1 MEQDATESLL
11 GYIIA
16 WLPMAV
22 FVVIWVWGLVTLK
35 QYVRA
40 RERAGHDNAA
50 AIRELVETNRE
61 IVAVL
66 RDLKSE
72 LQGRKS

>member
-1 MEQDATESLL
+1 MEQDATQSVL

-16 WLPMAV
+16 WLPLAV
-22 FVVIWVWGLVTLK
+22 FLVIWIWGLVTLK

-40 RERAGHDNAA
+40 RELAGHDNAT

-66 RDLKSE
+66 RDLKSD
-72 LQGRKS
+72 LQVRRS

>member
-1 MEQDATESLL
+1 VEHDATQSLL

-16 WLPMAV
+16 WLPLAV
-22 FVVIWVWGLVTLK
+22 FVVIWAWGLVTLK

-40 RERAGHDNAA
+40 RQLAGHDNAA
-50 AIRELVETNRE
+50 AVRELVETNRE

-72 LQGRKS
+72 LQRRNP

>member
-1 MEQDATESLL
+1 VEQDAAQSLL
-11 GYIIA
+11 GYIVA
-16 WLPMAV
+16 WLPLAV
-22 FVVIWVWGLVTLK
+22 FLVIWIWGLVTLK

-40 RERAGHDNAA
+40 RQLAGHDNAT

-66 RDLKSE
+66 RELKSE
-72 LQGRKS
+72 FQVRKS

>member
-1 MEQDATESLL
+1 MEQDAAQSLL

-22 FVVIWVWGLVTLK
+22 FLVIWIWGLVSLK

-61 IVAVL
+61 IVAVM
-66 RDLKSE
+66 RELKSE
-72 LQGRKS
+72 FQGRKS

>member
-1 MEQDATESLL
+1 VEQDATQSLL

-16 WLPMAV
+16 WLPLAV
-22 FVVIWVWGLVTLK
+22 FLVIWIWGLVTLK

-40 RERAGHDNAA
+40 RELASRDNAA

-61 IVAVL
+61 IVGVL
-66 RDLKSE
+66 RDVKSE
-72 LQGRKS
+72 FQGRKS

>member
-1 MEQDATESLL
+1 MEQDGTQSLL

-16 WLPMAV
+16 WLPLAA
-22 FVVIWVWGLVTLK
+22 FLVIWIWGLVTLK

-40 RERAGHDNAA
+40 RELAGHDNAA
-50 AIRELVETNRE
+50 AIRELCETNRE

-66 RDLKSE
+66 RELKSE
-72 LQGRKS
+72 LQGRRS

>member
-1 MEQDATESLL
+1 MEQDATQSVL

-16 WLPMAV
+16 WLPLAV
-22 FVVIWVWGLVTLK
+22 FLVIWIWGLVTLK
-35 QYVRA
+35 RYVRA
-40 RERAGHDNAA
+40 RELAGHDNAT

-66 RDLKSE
+66 RDLKSDI
-72 LQGRKS
+72 QGRRS

>member
-1 MEQDATESLL
+1 VEQDATQSLL
-11 GYIIA
+11 GYVIA
-16 WLPMAV
+16 WLPLAV
-22 FVVIWVWGLVTLK
+22 FLVIWVWGLVTLK

-66 RDLKSE
+66 LDLKSE

>member
-1 MEQDATESLL
+1 MEQDATQSLL

-16 WLPMAV
+16 WLPMAAIL
-22 FVVIWVWGLVTLK
+22 VIWIWGLVTLK

-40 RERAGHDNAA
+40 RERAGHDNAT
-50 AIRELVETNRE
+50 AIRELVDTNRE

-72 LQGRKS
+72 FQARKS

>member
-1 MEQDATESLL
+1 MEQDATQSLL

-16 WLPMAV
+16 WLPMAI
-22 FVVIWVWGLVTLK
+22 FLVIWIWGLVSLK

-66 RDLKSE
+66 RDLKLE

>member
-1 MEQDATESLL
+1 MEQDVTQSLL

-16 WLPMAV
+16 WLPLAV
-22 FVVIWVWGLVTLK
+22 FLVIWIWGLLTLK

-40 RERAGHDNAA
+40 REFAGHDNAA
-50 AIRELVETNRE
+50 AIRELGETNRE

-66 RDLKSE
+66 RELKSE
-72 LQGRKS
+72 LQGRRS

>member
-1 MEQDATESLL
+1 MEQDVTQSLL

-22 FVVIWVWGLVTLK
+22 FLVIWIWGLVTLK

-40 RERAGHDNAA
+40 RELVGHDNAA
-50 AIRELVETNRE
+50 AIRELGETNRE
-61 IVAVL
+61 IVAAL
-66 RDLKSE
+66 RDLKTE